1 MRWEG
6 EGPVTHAFVHQHLRP
21 LHDYVIK
28 PVIDLAHQA
37 PVDAYELPDRL
48 REAVRL
54 LAPSDVFPFAAGA
67 SQGLDVDHTLPYDA
81 AGASRAER
89 HWSTR
94 LGNLGPLTRT
104 HHRIKTHGAWTV
116 RQPFPGIY
124 LWRDPHG
131 MLYLEDHTGTH
142 PVGAPRVH
150 DPDVDLYPADNLI
163 EADFERQAQGAS
175 H

>member
-1 MRWEG
+1 MVRWEG

-54 LAPSDVFPFAAGA
+54 LAPTDVFPYA
-67 SQGLDVDHTLPYDA
+67 SAPSGGLDVDHTVPYDPA
-81 AGASRAER
+81 RAGGPARQ
-89 HWSTR
+89 WSTR
-94 LGNLGPLTRT
+94 WGNLGPLNRT
-104 HHRIKTHGAWTV
+104 HHRIKTHGAWTL
-116 RQPFPGIY
+116 RQPFPGLY

-131 MLYLEDHTGTH
+131 LLYLQDHTGTH
-142 PVGAPRVH
+142 PVGAARVH
-150 DPDVDLYPADNLI
+150 DPDLELYPTDVLI
-163 EADFERQAQGAS
+163 EADFDRRA
-175 H
+175 